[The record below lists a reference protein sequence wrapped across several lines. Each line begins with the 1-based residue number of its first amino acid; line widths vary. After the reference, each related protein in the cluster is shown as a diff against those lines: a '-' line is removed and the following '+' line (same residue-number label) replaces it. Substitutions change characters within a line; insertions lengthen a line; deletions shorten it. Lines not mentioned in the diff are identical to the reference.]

1 MADFEVR
8 GRAWTLFLTDDSSRH
23 AVMIEVRNKDD
34 LELVLEIAQ
43 QEDGGPMAVSQ
54 FEQGLPIELVEAA
67 IADAKARLPR
77 I

>member
-8 GRAWTLFLTDDSSRH
+8 GRAWTLFFTDDGSRN
-23 AVMIEVRNKDD
+23 AVMIEVRNKND

-43 QEDGGPMAVSQ
+43 HEDGGPMAVSQ

-67 IADAKARLPR
+67 IVEAKARLPR